1 MRKII
6 SRYERGRTRKRNQI
20 IVGVILV
27 FVMLGSILGFAFQG
41 GNFLG
46 NFGGDGNAGSGSSNK
61 VVYNDLEFVNQN
73 GLWVLGSFVFRN
85 VPQQVEDIGTGLKDI
100 NNYQGR
106 PLYIYSES
114 EDAEIEISVNLGQV
128 AQRVQKACLEGLECQ
143 GDFPV
148 KTCEDNFII
157 IKESNNSMISQE
169 DNCVYI
175 EGLKEDLTGL
185 ADQFLFKILGIR

>member
-20 IVGVILV
+20 IVGAILV

-46 NFGGDGNAGSGSSNK
+46 NFGGDGNTGSGSSNK

-85 VPQQVEDIGTGLKDI
+85 VPQQVEDF
-100 NNYQGR
+100 
-106 PLYIYSES
+106 
-114 EDAEIEISVNLGQV
+114 SVNL
-128 AQRVQKACLEGLECQ
+128 
-143 GDFPV
+143 
-148 KTCEDNFII
+148 I
-157 IKESNNSMISQE
+157 
-169 DNCVYI
+169 
-175 EGLKEDLTGL
+175 GL
-185 ADQFLFKILGIR
+185 ADH

>member
-6 SRYERGRTRKRNQI
+6 SGHERKRTRRRNQI

-27 FVMLGSILGFAFQG
+27 FVMVVSTLGFAFQG
-41 GNFLG
+41 GNLG
-46 NFGGDGNAGSGSSNK
+46 DNQGSDSSNNM
-61 VVYNDLEFVNQN
+61 VYNDFEFVNQN
-73 GLWVLGSFVFRN
+73 GLWVLGSFVFKN
-85 VPQQVEDIGTGLKDI
+85 VPQQVEDIGAGLKDI
-100 NNYQGR
+100 DNYQGR

-114 EDAEIEISVNLGQV
+114 EEAEIEISVNLGQV
-128 AQRVQKACLEGLECQ
+128 AQRIQEACLEGLECS

-169 DNCVYI
+169 NNCVYI
-175 EGLKEDLTGL
+175 EGVKEELTGL

>member
-1 MRKII
+1 MRRII
-6 SRYERGRTRKRNQI
+6 SGHERKRTRRRNQI

-27 FVMLGSILGFAFQG
+27 LVMVFSTLGFAFQG
-41 GNFLG
+41 GNFFG
-46 NFGGDGNAGSGSSNK
+46 NFGGDGNAGSDSSNNM
-61 VVYNDLEFVNQN
+61 VYNDFEFVNQN
-73 GLWVLGSFVFRN
+73 GLWVLGSFVFKN
-85 VPQQVEDIGTGLKDI
+85 VPQQVEDIGAGLKDI

-114 EDAEIEISVNLGQV
+114 EEAEIEISVNLGQI
-128 AQRVQKACLEGLECQ
+128 ARRVQKACVEGLECS

-175 EGLKEDLTGL
+175 EGVKEDLTGL